1 MSEEEKDIKN
11 LPTLLVIQTNDEDW
25 AKLCSEYS
33 SKFQVIQ
40 TTWDKIYLSSYSDS
54 KFPEITIYPS
64 NNPIYP
70 YQKKII
76 QNIKPNLILIRNLVR
91 SISPR
96 LDLTPDYSKLNNVY
110 LTENFL
116 LPY

>member
-1 MSEEEKDIKN
+1 MSEAEKNIKN

-70 YQKKII
+70 YQKKNNSKYKTKF
-76 QNIKPNLILIRNLVR
+76 NINQKL
-91 SISPR
+91 SP
-96 LDLTPDYSKLNNVY
+96 
-110 LTENFL
+110 
-116 LPY
+116 